1 MGIFDRVFGRTN
13 IQLASST
20 KFDEKISDI
29 ETLVQKEDFL
39 LNSLYP
45 ITEIMAMRFFRTLG
59 VKKPTEYSPDMQ
71 IFTGFRPVL
80 FPKGAAISIWFLTI
94 DDSKTH
100 DHNALY
106 VNVEDPVLTLGL
118 VVCKIKKGMV
128 HTFLGYYRDYSELK
142 DMRGL

>member
-1 MGIFDRVFGRTN
+1 
-13 IQLASST
+13 
-20 KFDEKISDI
+20 
-29 ETLVQKEDFL
+29 
-39 LNSLYP
+39 
-45 ITEIMAMRFFRTLG
+45 MAIRFFRTLG
-59 VKKPTEYSPDMQ
+59 VQKPTEYSPDMQ
-71 IFTGFRPVL
+71 IFPGFRPVL

-94 DDSKTH
+94 GDSKTH